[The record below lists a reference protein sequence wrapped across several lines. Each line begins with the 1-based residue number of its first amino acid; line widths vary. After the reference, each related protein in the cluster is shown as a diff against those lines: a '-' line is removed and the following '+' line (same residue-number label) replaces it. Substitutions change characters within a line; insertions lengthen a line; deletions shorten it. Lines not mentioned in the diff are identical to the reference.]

1 MVLVDQVASQDVH
14 VSSISKRSARTLDN
28 MQTRAATGGPHFPYL
43 SLLVADVLQALI
55 NHDGSISHP
64 LAPERSCPIL
74 QYADDTLLLIPAELG
89 AVQTLESLLDQFS
102 AATGL
107 KINYHKST
115 LVPMHSSEAACSQF
129 KAVLQCKVDSFP
141 QVYLGLPL

>member
-1 MVLVDQVASQDVH
+1 
-14 VSSISKRSARTLDN
+14 
-28 MQTRAATGGPHFPYL
+28 MQTRVVTGGPHFPYL
-43 SLLVADVLQALI
+43 FLLVADVLQALI

-64 LAPERSCPIL
+64 LEPDRSCPII

-89 AVQTLESLLDQFS
+89 AVQTLKSLLDQFS

-115 LVPMHSSEAACSQF
+115 LVSMQVLKQSAASSKQFCSAKLTVSLRCTWGSPSLMSSSICQH
-129 KAVLQCKVDSFP
+129 L
-141 QVYLGLPL
+141 LH